1 MLKKIYSPIG
11 IIFVTLLLDKLG
23 ENIVYPLLP
32 FILSAYN
39 PNALTLGLI
48 SSIGTFF
55 AVLTG
60 PMIGSL
66 SDATG
71 RRAMILL
78 CIALNMISLL
88 VFGWAGSL
96 LVILISR
103 AIYGISNSGT
113 GTLQAYIVD
122 ISTPENRARN
132 LGFSGAAFGLGAI
145 AGPALGG
152 GLMGLGLNVP
162 VFVAAAL
169 SGYNL
174 MSASL
179 FLRETIP
186 IEKRKSVNLS
196 AINIFKP
203 ISKLLS
209 QRRLNSIALAFAA
222 FNITFSAYI
231 SLLVLVLK
239 QQFSWTPV
247 QTSGLFVIVG
257 ISLTVA
263 QLALIGRAVRVW
275 GEFNVNRIGLL
286 MCAIGILLLAVA
298 GWAGPLQ
305 TTLIVLSGVVLAG
318 GTAFVLPTA
327 RSLVS
332 GLVSSDQQ
340 GAILGSLASLTGIAS
355 VIGPVTAGWLYD
367 LNPLACFGFEA
378 LASLVG
384 VMLLGRVSHPHE
396 LSS

>member
-11 IIFVTLLLDKLG
+11 IVFVTLLLDKLG

>member
-1 MLKKIYSPIG
+1 MLKKIFSPLG
-11 IIFVTLLLDKLG
+11 IAFVTLLLDKLG

-55 AVLTG
+55 AVLAG
-60 PMIGSL
+60 PLIGSL
-66 SDATG
+66 SDASG

-96 LVILISR
+96 IVILLSR

-113 GTLQAYIVD
+113 GALQAYIVD

-132 LGFSGAAFGLGAI
+132 LGISGAAFGLGAI

-186 IEKRKSVNLS
+186 AEKRKSPNFETL
-196 AINIFKP
+196 NILRP
-203 ISKLLS
+203 IARLLR
-209 QRRLNSIALAFAA
+209 QPTLNRIALAFAA
-222 FNITFSAYI
+222 FNICFSAYI
-231 SLLVLVLK
+231 SLLVLALK
-239 QQFSWTPV
+239 DQFSWTPV

-263 QLALIGRAVRVW
+263 QLALIGKVVRLW
-275 GEFNVNRIGLL
+275 GEFIVNRLGLIL
-286 MCAIGILLLAVA
+286 TATGIVLLALA
-298 GWAGPLQ
+298 SQMGPLQ
-305 TTLIVLSGVVLAG
+305 ASTIVLSGVVLAI
-318 GTAFVLPTA
+318 GTAFVLPTS
-327 RSLVS
+327 RSLVA
-332 GLVSSDQQ
+332 GLTPADKQ
-340 GAILGSLASLTGIAS
+340 GAILGSLGSLTGVAS

-367 LNPLACFGFEA
+367 ITPLACFGFEA
-378 LASLVG
+378 LACIIG
-384 VMLLGRVSHPHE
+384 VLLLGPQPKDQPVH
-396 LSS
+396 